1 MDGTKLQVF
10 ISSVMAAEDLSA
22 ERNAARE
29 AIESITLTVPWAFE
43 SSPAEPSPASDVYL
57 REVRASDILVLLVS
71 NTQTAAVQA
80 ELDAAQASGTPILA
94 FVRSFDAS
102 EETSERRELLR
113 WLRTKVK
120 YRIFATLEELKD
132 SVVGSISSEIVRGYR
147 NYRERL
153 KEQDLRTLFA
163 TREDVPSLIVSDA
176 TRADKTGVASTLGEL
191 RDWYPG
197 IDAWIPR
204 VLGDLDSPSGGGRVR
219 VARLGQETAGVA
231 VSRDKDVEIRKLSTL
246 YVRPEFRGEAVGP
259 HLVHAEVRR
268 AARDRIR
275 KLYVTY
281 ADELRPDLEGLFR
294 RYGFVQE
301 GVSAGRYRSGQAERV
316 AGKIF
321 VYDKTSADEFAQFVK
336 RHLIQERGSRVRRDL
351 RSALLIEPPTI
362 SGTAEKSRFQWVVLS
377 TSRAPEDD
385 YETCRER
392 FRDREWDFVS
402 LTGRPAS
409 TSHWSHRKRNWI
421 DGYDIASEFYPLE
434 IHDAGGESMIC
445 SILPRFA
452 DALIPRQRQLAL
464 LRPSRLQVRPD
475 NVYYRA
481 PTMHQDLRRGSRVF
495 FYVTEPEKAIRGYAR
510 IKNTLAGTAEEC
522 ISAYGAMGI
531 LDFAELEQIARS
543 NRGKV
548 LAIEFDWYEEFER
561 PLTLARLIR
570 LIPNFNP
577 QGASV
582 IDGATDRRLRGIA

>member
-1 MDGTKLQVF
+1 MTLQVF
-10 ISSVMAAEDLSA
+10 ISSVMTAEDLGA
-22 ERNAARE
+22 ERSAARE

-43 SSPAEPSPASDVYL
+43 LSPAEPSPADQVYL

-102 EETSERRELLR
+102 EETNDRRELLR
-113 WLRTKVK
+113 WLRATVK
-120 YRIFATLEELKD
+120 YRGFATLEELKD
-132 SVVGSISSEIVRGYR
+132 SVVKSISAEIVRGYR

-163 TREDVPSLIVSDA
+163 KREDVPSLIVRDA
-176 TRADKTGVASTLGEL
+176 TPVDKTGVASTLGEL

-219 VARLGQETAGVA
+219 VAKLGQETAGVV
-231 VSRDKDVEIRKLSTL
+231 VSRDKDLEIRKLSTL

-281 ADELRPDLEGLFR
+281 ADELQPTLEGLFR
-294 RYGFVQE
+294 RYGLALE
-301 GVSAGRYRSGQAERV
+301 GVSAGRYRSGKAERV
-316 AGKIF
+316 AGKVF
-321 VYDKTSADEFAQFVK
+321 VYDNTSPDEFAQLVK
-336 RHLIQERGSRVRRDL
+336 KHLIQERGSRVRRDL
-351 RSALLIEPPTI
+351 GATLLIEPPRI
-362 SGTAEKSRFQWVVLS
+362 SGTAANRRIQWVVMS
-377 TSRAPEDD
+377 TSTTPEDD
-385 YETCRER
+385 YEACRER
-392 FRDREWDFVS
+392 FRDREWLFVS

-421 DGYDIASEFYPLE
+421 DGYDIASDFYPLE
-434 IHDAGGESMIC
+434 IRGAGGQSIIC
-445 SILPRFA
+445 SILPGFA
-452 DALIPRQRQLAL
+452 NALIPRQPQMPLMA
-464 LRPSRLQVRPD
+464 PSRLQVRPD

-481 PTMHQDLRRGSRVF
+481 PTMHQDLRRGSRIF
-495 FYVTEPEKAIRGYAR
+495 FYVTEPEKGIRGHAR
-510 IKNTLAGTAEEC
+510 IKRTLVGSAEEC

-543 NRGKV
+543 NHGKV

-561 PLTLARLIR
+561 PLRLER
-570 LIPNFNP
+570 LTGLIPKFNP
-577 QGASV
+577 QGASL